1 MNVLEKRILYS
12 LPVKVVASNRNLKE
26 FESLLEIRDDQIG
39 LGDKGLVYLNPGDYF
54 VLDFGE
60 EKCGGIRLL
69 TGFDKTT
76 SLNMK
81 IHIRFGESVSE
92 ACSILGENGSCND
105 HSIRDMVMDI
115 PPLSDQQIG
124 DTGFRF
130 VRIDILKDNQIVH
143 PFKSIYCWEYAN
155 NYVPIQQYKSLD
167 KQINEIYKTALHT
180 LNLCMQNRIWDGIKR
195 DRLVW
200 IGDMEP
206 EIHAILHVYGNIE
219 LIKKTID
226 TAVLSNPMPCWI
238 NGIPSYSAW
247 FLLIMYDIYSIA
259 GAKSF
264 VKVYQPYMDE
274 IISLFDKSTDT
285 NLDYDKAGL
294 SYAMKYF
301 IDWPSYNDNNE
312 NERKEANILLLQY
325 VIPKIQEMYLS
336 LKMEN
341 RELTSLV
348 EKVQK
353 IKVSIPATKVFASF
367 YQLVNHDEES
377 YKVLIKDGSKGMST
391 FMSYYVLKAVAL
403 KDKEKA
409 TTMLKEYYVAM
420 LNLGATSFFEDFDI
434 SWSNSSRI
442 DALNSDN
449 KKDFHRE
456 YGDHCYKG
464 YRHSLCHGWS
474 VGPISF
480 LIEEKI
486 K

>member
-1 MNVLEKRILYS
+1 MSELERRINYS
-12 LPVKVVASNRNLKE
+12 LPIKIIDSNRNIEL
-26 FESLLEIRDDQIG
+26 FNSLLETKDDQID

-54 VLDFGE
+54 ILDFGE

-69 TGFDKTT
+69 TGFDKCT
-76 SLNMK
+76 STSMK

-92 ACSILGENGSCND
+92 TSSTLGENGSCND
-105 HSIRDMVMDI
+105 HSIRDMIMDI
-115 PPLSDQQIG
+115 PALSDQQIG
-124 DTGFRF
+124 DTGYRF
-130 VRIDILKDNQIVH
+130 VRIAILEDNQIVH
-143 PFKSIYCWEYAN
+143 PIKSIYCWEYVN
-155 NYVPIQQYKSLD
+155 DYVPVQQYKSVDNKLN
-167 KQINEIYKTALHT
+167 KIYDTAMHT
-180 LNLCMQNRIWDGIKR
+180 LKLCMQNRIWDGIKR

-206 EIHAILHVYGNIE
+206 EIHAILHVFGNIE

-247 FLLIMYDIYSIA
+247 FLLIMYDIYNIG
-259 GAKSF
+259 GAKDF
-264 VKVYQPYMDE
+264 VKQYQSYMDE
-274 IISLFDKSTDT
+274 IINLFDESIEMD
-285 NLDYDKAGL
+285 LDYDKAGL
-294 SYAMKYF
+294 TYAMKYF
-301 IDWPSYNDNNE
+301 IDWPSYKDDNE
-312 NERKEANILLLQY
+312 SERKDANILLLQY
-325 VIPKIQEMYLS
+325 VLPKVQEMYSS

-341 RELTSLV
+341 RKLTELV
-348 EKVQK
+348 NRVQK
-353 IKVSIPATKVFASF
+353 INVSVPYTKVFAAF
-367 YQLVNHDEES
+367 YQLLHHDEKS

-391 FMSYYVLKAVAL
+391 FMSYYVLKAIAS

-409 TTMLKEYYVAM
+409 VKMLKEYYGAM

-434 SWSNSSRI
+434 SWSDSSRI
-442 DALNSDN
+442 DSLNSDN
-449 KKDFHRE
+449 KKDFHRD